1 MTVNKP
7 NNIYSK
13 IKLLSHLKMM
23 FAVAV
28 LTFSSLVVKSQDQ
41 SEKPD
46 KHKNKPLIHY
56 MNEDKTHYIKFGGY
70 GQFWTRYTDLNP
82 GSKIDESIVKKTSDL
97 SLRRFRMKMTIVPL
111 DKFSIVLQGGT
122 TNLSNLSNQESSFDL
137 LDAYGEYQYK
147 TYFSFGAGRSS
158 WKGLTRFASG
168 PSSTLLY
175 DVPFLTLGNVNRT
188 DLTLRNLNIYA
199 KGQFSKLDYRLIIA
213 KPYIASTAAP
223 GEQIS
228 VFNNLAVKPNYS
240 GYVKWQFFE
249 KESNA
254 GSTSSGSYLGKKKV
268 LALGFGAEYQKNVLW
283 NLNNQDTVLNSL
295 KLFSADVFFD
305 TPVNLNKGTSFNI
318 YAAAFLHD
326 YGPNYIRNLGIN
338 TMANGSDNQTASFN
352 GSGNAY
358 PVVGTGKSFILQTG
372 YTLPYFNQQKK
383 TTRLMPAVAFQY
395 SDFDRLDQPMFTYD
409 LGLTLLLKDHAS
421 KLIFNAQSRPIYTNQ
436 NSDLKVS
443 ERKMMYV
450 LMYHISID

>member
-1 MTVNKP
+1 M
-7 NNIYSK
+7 
-13 IKLLSHLKMM
+13 
-23 FAVAV
+23 
-28 LTFSSLVVKSQDQ
+28 
-41 SEKPD
+41 
-46 KHKNKPLIHY
+46 
-56 MNEDKTHYIKFGGY
+56 
-70 GQFWTRYTDLNP
+70 
-82 GSKIDESIVKKTSDL
+82 
-97 SLRRFRMKMTIVPL
+97 
-111 DKFSIVLQGGT
+111 
-122 TNLSNLSNQESSFDL
+122 
-137 LDAYGEYQYK
+137 
-147 TYFSFGAGRSS
+147 
-158 WKGLTRFASG
+158 
-168 PSSTLLY
+168 
-175 DVPFLTLGNVNRT
+175 
-188 DLTLRNLNIYA
+188 
-199 KGQFSKLDYRLIIA
+199 
-213 KPYIASTAAP
+213 
-223 GEQIS
+223 
-228 VFNNLAVKPNYS
+228 
-240 GYVKWQFFE
+240 
-249 KESNA
+249 
-254 GSTSSGSYLGKKKV
+254 
-268 LALGFGAEYQKNVLW
+268 
-283 NLNNQDTVLNSL
+283 LNSL